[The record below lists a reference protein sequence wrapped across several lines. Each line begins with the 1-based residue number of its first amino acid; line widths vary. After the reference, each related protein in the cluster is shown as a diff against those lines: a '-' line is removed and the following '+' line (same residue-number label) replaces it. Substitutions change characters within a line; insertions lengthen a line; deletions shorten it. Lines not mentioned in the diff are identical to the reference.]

1 MASKKDF
8 TIEELKKMKEDASK
22 EYETISE
29 MLRQKEKE
37 EEDRKKA
44 ELTLNK
50 EARKK
55 ELDDAIENAR
65 KLLQKWMK
73 DYGSYGFSGNTNES
87 LFNLLWPSIF

>member
-8 TIEELKKMKEDASK
+8 TIEELKKMKEDAAK
-22 EYETISE
+22 EYETIDE

-44 ELTLNK
+44 ELALNK

-55 ELDDAIENAR
+55 ELDEAIENAR
-65 KLLQKWMK
+65 KLLQKWMQ
-73 DYGSYGFSGNTNES
+73 DYGSYGFSGNANES

>member
-8 TIEELKKMKEDASK
+8 TIEELKKMYEDSLKESN
-22 EYETISE
+22 TLGE

-44 ELTLNK
+44 ELALNK
-50 EARKK
+50 ETRKK

-65 KLLQKWMK
+65 QLLQQWMK

-87 LFNLLWPSIF
+87 LFNLLWPSLF